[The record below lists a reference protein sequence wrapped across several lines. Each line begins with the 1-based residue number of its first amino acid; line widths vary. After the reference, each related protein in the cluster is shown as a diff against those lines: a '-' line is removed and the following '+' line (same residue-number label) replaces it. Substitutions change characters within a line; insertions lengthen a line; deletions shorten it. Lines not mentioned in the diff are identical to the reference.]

1 MNPNRKPFFLLVDKT
16 TKTSDVCHF
25 DVSRRSASRS
35 SCLCVAA
42 VVAVVV
48 VVVDVDGRVDATAL
62 RMCVGMTAFT
72 SLVAT
77 VAAAAASAA
86 AVDEA
91 AKQASERTGTFAS
104 EVAAFQFFLPS

>member
-1 MNPNRKPFFLLVDKT
+1 M
-16 TKTSDVCHF
+16 
-25 DVSRRSASRS
+25 
-35 SCLCVAA
+35 CVAA
-42 VVAVVV
+42 AAAVVV
-48 VVVDVDGRVDATAL
+48 VVVAVERRLDATAL

>member
-42 VVAVVV
+42 VVVVV
-48 VVVDVDGRVDATAL
+48 VVERRLDATAL